1 MFNIM
6 NTYLQDISLILI
18 GSENQV
24 TLSSGNIQRYA
35 LSLETDDAF
44 TLEHFCVTTNAGSLW
59 LQVDYLNGESL
70 SVRLWL

>member
-1 MFNIM
+1 MFNVM
-6 NTYLQDISLILI
+6 NTYLQDINLILI

-24 TLSSGNIQRYA
+24 TLNSGNTQMYI
-35 LSLETDDAF
+35 LSLETGDAF

-59 LQVDYLNGESL
+59 LQVDYLNGESS